1 MTLSV
6 GLSKTV
12 KALKP
17 LSSANPV
24 EAKSYEAIGL
34 LDAFLSEGDYYLV
47 KHPGTKGNES
57 HFELI
62 PGSSEAYAVKSKL
75 DTVLAELTAN
85 QRHTRT
91 EMDYD
96 ILRDAGYPLRV
107 SQLSVDEW
115 EVRIR
120 TRRGELSSRFI
131 EA

>member
-6 GLSKTV
+6 GLGKTL

-17 LSSANPV
+17 LSAASPV

-34 LDAFLSEGDYYLV
+34 LDTFLSEGDYYVV
-47 KHPGTKGNES
+47 KHHGTKGNES

-62 PGSSEAYAVKSKL
+62 PGSSEAYVIKSKL
-75 DTVLAELTAN
+75 DAVLAELTAN

-91 EMDYD
+91 ETDYD

-115 EVRIR
+115 EVKIR

-131 EA
+131 DA